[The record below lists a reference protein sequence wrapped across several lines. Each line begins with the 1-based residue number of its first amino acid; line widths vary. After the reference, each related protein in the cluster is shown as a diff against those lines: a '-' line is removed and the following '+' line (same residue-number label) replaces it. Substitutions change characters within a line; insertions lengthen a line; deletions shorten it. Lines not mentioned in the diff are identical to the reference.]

1 MKKDYIDV
9 LGIKAHGFHGIF
21 EEEKSKGQEF
31 IVDVRLYLSLR
42 TASQSDNVL
51 DTVNY
56 AEVAGLI
63 EREIQGPSLNLIESL
78 AERIATKCL
87 EYEIVDAIRVKVHKP
102 FAPVTTPFRDI
113 AVCIYRDR
121 V

>member
-9 LGIKAHGFHGIF
+9 LGIRAHGFHGVF
-21 EEEKSKGQEF
+21 EEEKLNGQEF

-56 AEVAGLI
+56 AELAGLV
-63 EREIQGPSLNLIESL
+63 EAEIQGPSLNLIESL
-78 AERIATKCL
+78 AERIATMCL
-87 EYEIVDAIRVKVHKP
+87 EHEIVDAVRVKVHKP
-102 FAPVTTPFRDI
+102 LAPVTTPFRDI
-113 AVCIYRDR
+113 AVCIYRDKI
-121 V
+121 

>member
-1 MKKDYIDV
+1 MKKDYIDL
-9 LGIKAHGFHGIF
+9 LGIKAHGFHGVF

-42 TASQSDNVL
+42 SASESDNVL

-56 AEVAGLI
+56 AEVASKI
-63 EREIQGPSLNLIESL
+63 ETVIQGPSLNLIETL
-78 AERIATKCL
+78 ADRIATKCL
-87 EYEIVDAIRVKVHKP
+87 EFEIVDSVRVKVHKP
-102 FAPVTTPFRDI
+102 FAPVVTPIQDI